1 MFLEKDMLKRK
12 FEEKLNRWLQT
23 NKVLLVDGA
32 RQVGK
37 TYSIDAF
44 CKSHFENYVSINL
57 ALNIEA
63 VKAFSQAKSVK
74 DFLLVISAF
83 GDSPLIPKKTV
94 VFIDEI
100 QLAKDVD
107 FQTMAKGLAMDGRYR
122 FIFSGSLLGV
132 TTFNIALEPTGYLYE
147 ETMYPMDFEEFL
159 WANNV
164 QEPVLEEMRTA
175 FKNKKTVP
183 SFIHTKLMDLFYR
196 YLMIGGFPEVVNT
209 YIQTN
214 DLAATHLIH
223 KAIETYYKKDITKY
237 AAEMDRP
244 YIISAYDLLPSE
256 LSSKT
261 KRFILSRIDKNY
273 SILRCQN
280 DFLWLKDAGIAI
292 PVYNVDKPKIPL
304 LLTKNNHLLK
314 LFANDVGLLCYRLLE
329 TGIQEKILAH
339 EKDINFGGIFENAVA
354 QELLCHGFGFNKL
367 FYFSSKKQGEVDF
380 LITYKNEVLPIE
392 VKSGKDYKRHS
403 ALNNLLSNKEY
414 GIEKAIVFADC
425 NLEISNEKLYL
436 PIYMVALLQQENI

>member
-1 MFLEKDMLKRK
+1 
-12 FEEKLNRWLQT
+12 
-23 NKVLLVDGA
+23 
-32 RQVGK
+32 
-37 TYSIDAF
+37 
-44 CKSHFENYVSINL
+44 
-57 ALNIEA
+57 
-63 VKAFSQAKSVK
+63 
-74 DFLLVISAF
+74 
-83 GDSPLIPKKTV
+83 
-94 VFIDEI
+94 
-100 QLAKDVD
+100 
-107 FQTMAKGLAMDGRYR
+107 
-122 FIFSGSLLGV
+122 
-132 TTFNIALEPTGYLYE
+132 
-147 ETMYPMDFEEFL
+147 
-159 WANNV
+159 
-164 QEPVLEEMRTA
+164 
-175 FKNKKTVP
+175 
-183 SFIHTKLMDLFYR
+183 MDLFYR